1 MRVKYHD
8 SQSHDLTMLVQ
19 LMLIELPKKRGISW
33 PLKISASIDVL
44 NERATLCDTWSF
56 GRLSTT

>member
-1 MRVKYHD
+1 
-8 SQSHDLTMLVQ
+8 MLAAT
-19 LMLIELPKKRGISW
+19 MLIELPKKRGISW